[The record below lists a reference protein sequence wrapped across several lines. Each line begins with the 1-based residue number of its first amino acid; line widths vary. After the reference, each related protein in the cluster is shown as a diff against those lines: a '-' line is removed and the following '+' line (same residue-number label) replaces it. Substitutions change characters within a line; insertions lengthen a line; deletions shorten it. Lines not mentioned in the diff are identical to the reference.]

1 MKEID
6 KLQKWLDKNSKRDYS
21 NKTVVITGGNSG
33 IGFYLA
39 SILAMKHA
47 NIILP
52 VRNKSRGE
60 EAKRLIL
67 ESYPDAKITLM
78 DLDLSSFKSIEKFV
92 NDIINNNIDI
102 DIFVNNAGVFH
113 MPKSQTK
120 DGLEL
125 TIGTNFIGVKYLND
139 LLKDY
144 LLSLKHQVE
153 VIFTTS
159 VASYRGRIN
168 YDDFMLDKKYNKFR
182 SYCNSKLCVTH
193 YFIEYIKEVENTN
206 IKTYL
211 THPGTTYTPLIK
223 KAYPGI
229 FGSIAKVGMRILFH
243 LPNKACLGMVLALEK
258 QKDHAYY
265 APRGLLEVSGYPKEV
280 KIRKRLYKN
289 QDKTIKI
296 STEIIQKCKA
306 NS

>member
-1 MKEID
+1 MKEIE

-33 IGFYLA
+33 IGFYFA

-52 VRNKSRGE
+52 VRNQNKGE

-78 DLDLSSFKSIEKFV
+78 DLDLSSFKSIETFV
-92 NDIINNNIDI
+92 NDIIRSNIDI

-113 MPKSQTK
+113 MPKSETK

-125 TIGTNFIGVKYLND
+125 TVGTNFVGVKYLND

-144 LLSLKHQVE
+144 LLTLKHQVE
-153 VIFTTS
+153 VVFTTS
-159 VASYRGRIN
+159 VASYRANIN
-168 YDDFMLDKKYNKFR
+168 YNDFMLEHHYNKVR
-182 SYCNSKLCVTH
+182 AYCNSKLCVTH
-193 YFIEYIKEVENTN
+193 YFFEYIKEAENTN

-211 THPGTTYTPLIK
+211 THPGIAYSPLIK
-223 KAYPGI
+223 KAYPGF
-229 FGSIAKVGMRILFH
+229 FGSVAKVGMKILFH
-243 LPNKACLGMVLALEK
+243 KPPKACLSILYALEM

-265 APRGLLEVSGYPKEV
+265 GPRGIIEASGYPKEI
-280 KIRKRLYKN
+280 KIKKRLYKN
-289 QDKTIKI
+289 QNKTIKI

-306 NS
+306 NN